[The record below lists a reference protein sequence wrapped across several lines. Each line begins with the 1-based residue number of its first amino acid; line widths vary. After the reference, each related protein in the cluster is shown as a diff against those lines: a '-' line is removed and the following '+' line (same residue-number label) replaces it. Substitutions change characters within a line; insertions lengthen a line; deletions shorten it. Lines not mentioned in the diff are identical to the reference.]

1 MAAHLPKHA
10 AQPILL
16 HTYRA
21 FLLGRLVG
29 VVIKRVLWFSSFSR
43 LFTREMYRFQIW
55 TLTFSADLFWRCETL
70 SYIFRKLK
78 NQFPIGK
85 TGTKNLKRQRRLR
98 HPKSHWSFSKIP
110 VKKGYCRI
118 KSKKFLNSK
127 NELKTPYT
135 IFNLEAV
142 SIYHLHL
149 PKFFHTPPIFFT
161 VLSRCFFLQKRHTP
175 EQGLF
180 QVGW

>member
-1 MAAHLPKHA
+1 
-10 AQPILL
+10 
-16 HTYRA
+16 
-21 FLLGRLVG
+21 
-29 VVIKRVLWFSSFSR
+29 
-43 LFTREMYRFQIW
+43 MYRFQIW

-78 NQFPIGK
+78 NQFPIRK

-149 PKFFHTPPIFFT
+149 QNSSTPHPFFFPCSHGVFFCKKDT
-161 VLSRCFFLQKRHTP
+161 HQSRACFKLVDNKNWP
-175 EQGLF
+175 
-180 QVGW
+180 